1 MSNRSLVVVWLLFF
15 ITIFC
20 TGYLLTAAVVSHVM
34 ADFQVKN
41 TGYTSLEVKE
51 VPKGALQ
58 TEQYTPIQPAEG
70 LTLEELNGFTKVAEH

>member
-51 VPKGALQ
+51 NTGTQ
-58 TEQYTPIQPAEG
+58 TDNHYKVQPAVTPQEQ
-70 LTLEELNGFTKVAEH
+70 